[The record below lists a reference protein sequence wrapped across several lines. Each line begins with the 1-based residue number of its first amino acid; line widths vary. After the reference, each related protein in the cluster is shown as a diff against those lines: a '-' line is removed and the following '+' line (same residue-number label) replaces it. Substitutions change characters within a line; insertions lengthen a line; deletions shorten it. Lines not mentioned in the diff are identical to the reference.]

1 MRTLKTIYDFFRL
14 WIIWGNIKEA
24 FQDAKIKND
33 PRFQEEMKEFDI
45 ELK

>member
-14 WIIWGNIKEA
+14 WIIWGDRKEA
-24 FQDAKIKND
+24 FQDAKIKTD

>member
-14 WIIWGNIKEA
+14 WIIWVDRKEA